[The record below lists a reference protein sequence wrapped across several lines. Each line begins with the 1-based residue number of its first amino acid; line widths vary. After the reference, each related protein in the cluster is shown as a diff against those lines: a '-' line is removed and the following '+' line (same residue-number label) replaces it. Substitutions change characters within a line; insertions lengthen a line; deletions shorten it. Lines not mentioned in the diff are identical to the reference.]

1 MRDKAKG
8 TRHKAQVTGHK
19 SQGTSH
25 RAQGVGFFYF
35 CLLPFAF
42 CLGMTA
48 ACAQSFPTRPVRVVV
63 TYVPGGNTDVAARI
77 LSSHLSEN
85 LGQPVIIDNRGGAG
99 GVVGTEIVAR
109 AVPDGYTLLFG
120 TSAGLSINPQLQP
133 KLPYNVER
141 DFAPISLVVINPQLM
156 VAPPGLPANTVG
168 EFLKL
173 ARAQPGKINYASV
186 GVGSPNHL
194 GMELLKTMTGIDIVH
209 IPYKGSSPAVI
220 DLLAGNVSVFFSSV
234 PVMVQHVRSGR
245 LKALAVGSATR
256 SSAAPDVP
264 TVAESGVPGFE
275 YVVWYGLFAPAATP
289 RAIVARLNEAVVKS
303 LRLPQLDQQ
312 LRAQGS
318 EPRPTSPEEL
328 SKFMKVEHAR
338 WARVVSATGLA
349 GKVNP

>member
-1 MRDKAKG
+1 MEIKAEG
-8 TRHKAQVTGHK
+8 GRQKAEGA
-19 SQGTSH
+19 S
-25 RAQGVGFFYF
+25 FYF
-35 CLLPFAF
+35 SLFPFLF
-42 CLGMTA
+42 SLGMTVA
-48 ACAQSFPTRPVRVVV
+48 HAQSFPQRPVRIVV
-63 TYVPGGNTDVAARI
+63 TYVPGGNTDVAAR
-77 LSSHLSEN
+77 LVSQYLAEN

-141 DFAPISLVVINPQLM
+141 DFAPISLLVINPQLM
-156 VAPPGLPANTVG
+156 VTYPGLPASTVG
-168 EFLKL
+168 DLLKL

-194 GMELLKTMTGIDIVH
+194 GMELLKTMTGVDIVH
-209 IPYKGSSPAVI
+209 IPYKGSAPAVI
-220 DLLAGNVSVFFSSV
+220 DLMSGNVSVFFSSV
-234 PVMVQHVRSGR
+234 PVMLQQVRTGK

-256 SSAAPDVP
+256 SPAAPEIP
-264 TVAESGVPGFE
+264 TVAETVPGFE
-275 YVVWYGLFAPAATP
+275 YVTWYGLFAPSATP

-312 LRAQGS
+312 LRQQGS
-318 EPRPTSPEEL
+318 EPRPTSPEETL
-328 SKFMKVEHAR
+328 KFMKAEHAR
-338 WARVVSATGLA
+338 WSRVVKATGLA